1 MAGFIRSIIPLKI
14 TVKEHSMFSFNF
26 YLFFFFLSFFFS
38 FSKSFLAISRIS
50 IVSLSEGSIEEE
62 NAEAPP
68 KYVDLVEALD
78 KLRRR
83 FSFTASLSSSLAL
96 EEGKYIEKKAEE
108 KLKTKNELMKN
119 AIAHSKF

>member
-1 MAGFIRSIIPLKI
+1 MVNFD
-14 TVKEHSMFSFNF
+14 F
-26 YLFFFFLSFFFS
+26 YLFFFFFSFFFS

-50 IVSLSEGSIEEE
+50 TVSLSEGSIEAE
-62 NAEAPP
+62 NAEVPP

-96 EEGKYIEKKAEE
+96 EEEKYIEKKAEE
-108 KLKTKNELMKN
+108 KLKYKTN
-119 AIAHSKF
+119 